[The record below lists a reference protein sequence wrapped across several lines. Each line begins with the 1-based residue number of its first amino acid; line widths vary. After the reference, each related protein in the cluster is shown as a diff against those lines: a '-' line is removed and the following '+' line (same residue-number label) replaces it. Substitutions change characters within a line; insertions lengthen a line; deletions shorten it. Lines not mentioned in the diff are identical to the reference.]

1 MQKIINHL
9 KANIVQWLALVV
21 LLSSMGVA
29 SRAAVVPVLGALG
42 RFVLPFIVLW
52 IIFKVIKNRLNAAVK
67 RFQDQMFQTIQ
78 NNGAVARGGQ
88 GSGQVIDLCPKC
100 GSLKDIAHSCP

>member
-1 MQKIINHL
+1 MQKITNHF

-21 LLSSMGVA
+21 LLSSMGAA

-42 RFVLPFIVLW
+42 RFALPFIVVW
-52 IIFKVIKNRLNAAVK
+52 VIFKVIKNRMNAAVK

-88 GSGQVIDLCPKC
+88 GSGQVIDLCPTC
-100 GSLKDIAHSCP
+100 GSLKDVSHMCP